1 MLKKLKAAPTVDV
14 SWQGE
19 VVATV
24 RGLSPADVSAIL
36 VSVGEDLAALF
47 SVVEDVE
54 GIKISLDDKET
65 LAEKLMT
72 EWPKIIVSVSEHLP
86 NVIAQ
91 LIARAADSPDDW
103 EMVKEHYSFVLQF
116 DILAEI
122 AKLTFNEPAG
132 FQRFV
137 GNVLMLVDLSGTL
150 TSGSVKRP
158 RTRGVQP
165 SSAVG

>member
-1 MLKKLKAAPTVDV
+1 MLKKLKVAPTVDV

-54 GIKISLDDKET
+54 GMKLDLKDKEA
-65 LAEKLMT
+65 LADTLMT
-72 EWPKIIVSVSEHLP
+72 QWPKIIVSVSEHLP
-86 NVIAQ
+86 NVLAQ
-91 LIARAADSPDDW
+91 LIARAADSPEEW
-103 EMVKEHYSFVLQF
+103 EMVKNTYGFVLQF

-122 AKLTFNEPAG
+122 ARLTFNEPAG

-150 TSGSVKRP
+150 TSGGAKRP
-158 RTRGVQP
+158 STRGGRP
-165 SSAVG
+165 S

>member
-1 MLKKLKAAPTVDV
+1 MLKKLTAVPTVDV

-54 GIKISLDDKET
+54 GLKINLDNKEA
-65 LAEKLMT
+65 LADKLMT
-72 EWPKIIVSVSEHLP
+72 EWPRIIVSVSEHLP

-103 EMVKEHYSFVLQF
+103 KMVKDHYSFVLQF
-116 DILAEI
+116 DILAEV
-122 AKLTFNEPAG
+122 ARLTFNEPAG

-137 GNVLMLVDLSGTL
+137 GNVLALADLGGTL
-150 TSGSVKRP
+150 TSGSAKRP
-158 RTRGVQP
+158 STRGVRP
-165 SSAVG
+165 SSAAG